1 MYAERRSRR
10 KSKVTPSQQCR
21 RKPADQH
28 TKKWT
33 AVFTD
38 FGYAAWVRRA
48 CERAGVKP
56 WKPGQLRH
64 SFATEVRSRFGLEA
78 AQVLLGHK
86 NAKVTEVYAEATL
99 AKAIEAARAMG

>member
-10 KSKVTPSQQCR
+10 KSKVTPCQVCR
-21 RKPADQH
+21 
-28 TKKWT
+28 KKQ
-33 AVFTD
+33 AAKLKKVSRNRFTD
-38 FGYAAWVRRA
+38 DGYAAWVRRA
-48 CERAGVKP
+48 CVRAKVKP

-64 SFATEVRSRFGLEA
+64 SFATEVRARFGLEA

-86 NAKVTEVYAEATL
+86 RADVTQVYAEATL